1 MRSVVQL
8 ASTILVAVLLGAIL
22 TCPAAGALKDQ
33 DSRNLLTNGSFEKGT
48 EAWSFH
54 SHRSSGEVTEDTEVK
69 HGGKPTI
76 RINNPQSDDSLL
88 TQKVTVKPFTRY
100 RLTGWIKTKDVG
112 SMDRNSKD
120 GASLAIRG
128 GFLKTQSISK
138 TSGWKRVTLEFST
151 KTDTEIEV
159 GPRLGH
165 HGAVVSGTAW
175 FADLSLVELGA
186 ARR

>member
-1 MRSVVQL
+1 MLIALVLGVVL
-8 ASTILVAVLLGAIL
+8 SYS
-22 TCPAAGALKDQ
+22 AAGALKTRE
-33 DSRNLLTNGSFEKGT
+33 SANLLTNGSFEKGT
-48 EAWSFH
+48 EGWSFH
-54 SHRSSGEVTEDTEVK
+54 AHSSHGSVTEDTAEK
-69 HGGKPTI
+69 RSGKPTV
-76 RINNPQSDDSLL
+76 RIDNPQADDSIL

-112 SMDRNSKD
+112 SINPNSRD

-128 GFLKTQSISK
+128 GFLKTDSISK

-151 KTDTEIEV
+151 KTETEIEV

-165 HGAVVSGTAW
+165 HGAEVSGTAW
-175 FADLSLVELGA
+175 FADVSLIELGP